1 MATIRQYRDPLE
13 KTFLYLLNEKWHG
26 TGEKFYAKDNR
37 KFSENYFICPPR
49 TPPKNTVITYIPG
62 GSGRRPYTVALGT
75 PASSGLVGRGLN
87 RWPRNSSR
95 GLQKMSVSNYP
106 LGLTMDTLN
115 SAMFRLSLEDLVRGT
130 VGYIDNKPLFRL

>member
-1 MATIRQYRDPLE
+1 M
-13 KTFLYLLNEKWHG
+13 
-26 TGEKFYAKDNR
+26 
-37 KFSENYFICPPR
+37 
-49 TPPKNTVITYIPG
+49 ITYIPG

-87 RWPRNSSR
+87 RWPRNSSS

-106 LGLTMDTLN
+106 LMDTLN

-130 VGYIDNKPLFRL
+130 MV